1 MQAGTARGEEEAA
14 GKLMS
19 LAQELQSKFAAP
31 MQQLIQ
37 QRQRVDREMQELQ
50 SQLEGDDDASKLP
63 EVDAAI
69 QTGEAE
75 LSALTASRDE
85 LMHKRTA
92 LADDKVKHGRRYV
105 AGMLQQLKLQHCS
118 ARELHH

>member
-1 MQAGTARGEEEAA
+1 MQAATARGEEEAA

-37 QRQRVDREMQELQ
+37 QRQRVDRELQELQ
-50 SQLEGDDDASKLP
+50 SQLEGDDNASKLP

-69 QTGEAE
+69 QTVEQE
-75 LSALTASRDE
+75 ISALTASRDE
-85 LMHKRTA
+85 LMIKRTA
-92 LADDKVKHGRRYV
+92 LADDKVKHGRRCVDWHAATAEAV
-105 AGMLQQLKLQHCS
+105 ALLRTG
-118 ARELHH
+118 A